1 MTKGTRITVDVG
13 SEELLKA
20 IKIAAVEEGEPFR
33 EIVIEALK
41 EWLQRRERSLKKE
54 SGVKDMHSMM
64 EVVSEYRRGAGLT

>member
-54 SGVKDMHSMM
+54 SGVKDLHGMM
-64 EVVSEYRRGAGLT
+64 EVVSEYRRSAGLT